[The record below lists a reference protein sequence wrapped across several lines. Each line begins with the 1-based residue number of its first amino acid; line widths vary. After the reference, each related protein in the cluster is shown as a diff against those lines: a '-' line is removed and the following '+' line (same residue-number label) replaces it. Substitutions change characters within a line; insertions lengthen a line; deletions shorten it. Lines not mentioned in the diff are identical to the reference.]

1 MLVVGCFSKY
11 FESISPH
18 IDVRIEEL
26 CNEGDT
32 RYVGTREQIRRGTIL
47 HTDEEQ
53 RNRHYFLIRLE
64 EIKLPGV
71 NLTVTLWAN

>member
-1 MLVVGCFSKY
+1 M
-11 FESISPH
+11 
-18 IDVRIEEL
+18 DVRIEEL
-26 CNEGDT
+26 CNQGDT
-32 RYVGTREQIRRGTIL
+32 HVGTREQIRWGTIL

>member
-1 MLVVGCFSKY
+1 MLLQIF
-11 FESISPH
+11 FESIGRH

-26 CNEGDT
+26 CNQGDT
-32 RYVGTREQIRRGTIL
+32 RYVGTEEKIRRGGTIL
-47 HTDEEQ
+47 HRDEEQ

-71 NLTVTLWAN
+71 NLMVTLWAN